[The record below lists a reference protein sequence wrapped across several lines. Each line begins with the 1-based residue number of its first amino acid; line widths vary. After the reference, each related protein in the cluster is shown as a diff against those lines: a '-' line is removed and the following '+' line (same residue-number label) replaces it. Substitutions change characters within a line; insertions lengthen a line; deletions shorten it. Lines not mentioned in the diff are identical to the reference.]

1 MGTGTGIGRVRG
13 LGSAKHG
20 AHHWLAQRYT
30 AIGNLLLVLW
40 LLFSLIALP
49 GLDYESV
56 VNWIHNPLVAVPL
69 MLMVVSIFMHLR
81 LGMQVMLE
89 DYVHD
94 KGLAFFSML
103 LPEPLLSAVVL
114 IAFRRRAAFSPVR
127 MLKSPVMRR
136 YWWLPR
142 VRSTWCESIRRGA
155 LLTWLTAPPVEPR
168 PNSIDAEPRSS
179 STRSRLKVSRS

>member
-1 MGTGTGIGRVRG
+1 MGNGTGIGRVRG
-13 LGSAKHG
+13 LGSARHG

-30 AIGNLLLVLW
+30 AVGNLLLVSW

-56 VNWIHNPLVAVPL
+56 VHWIANPLVAVPL
-69 MLMVVSIFMHLR
+69 MLMIVSIFWHLR

-103 LPEPLLSAVVL
+103 VL
-114 IAFRRRAAFSPVR
+114 NFYAFGGAAAGVFAIAKIAFIGVVKP
-127 MLKSPVMRR
+127 
-136 YWWLPR
+136 
-142 VRSTWCESIRRGA
+142 
-155 LLTWLTAPPVEPR
+155 
-168 PNSIDAEPRSS
+168 
-179 STRSRLKVSRS
+179 